1 MGISRQSNALSVSG
15 RYLVFSV
22 SQTDTGPDSKCRDVR
37 HAPPEVGHGGERLPL
52 LLRLLL
58 PRPLPQAGAGAGQG
72 EGEELQTGQGR
83 SVRGDTRY
91 SRYRWASE
99 LKV

>member
-1 MGISRQSNALSVSG
+1 MSSLLSFAD
-15 RYLVFSV
+15 RHLVLR
-22 SQTDTGPDSKCRDVR
+22 PDSKCGDVR
-37 HAPPEVGHGGERLPL
+37 HVPPEAGHGGERLPL

-58 PRPLPQAGAGAGQG
+58 PRPLPQAGAGARQG

-83 SVRGDTRY
+83 SVRGDNRY

-99 LKV
+99 LETNIRKV

>member
-1 MGISRQSNALSVSG
+1 M
-15 RYLVFSV
+15 
-22 SQTDTGPDSKCRDVR
+22 R
-37 HAPPEVGHGGERLPL
+37 HVPPEAGHGGERLPL
-52 LLRLLL
+52 VLPLLL

-72 EGEELQTGQGR
+72 EGEDLQTGQGR

-99 LKV
+99 LETNLHKV